1 MNSLGRF
8 RRVNSEHVYRGIHI
22 VEKVLVTD
30 SCHPDFHENLDHRIA
45 ISVHIGLQQ
54 IQTERKGRRGEIIQ
68 TVLARNFVGTPGR
81 EFPAENS
88 RNGTDFRGSLGN

>member
-30 SCHPDFHENLDHRIA
+30 SCHPDFHENLYHRIA
-45 ISVHIGLQQ
+45 ISIHIGLQQ

-68 TVLARNFVGTPGR
+68 NVLARNFVALLSG
-81 EFPAENS
+81 EFPTENS
-88 RNGTDFRGSLGN
+88 CNGTNFRGRLGN